1 MVKFVPEVLEATTD
15 AEGVYIT
22 VYFYLGTKPDL
33 SCCVLNFS
41 KEKKYG
47 INWYINQFIKWAKVS
62 GLFVNI
68 VRKLFT
74 VHILYQV
81 RSGLDLKYVILEFSL
96 HNLDQWNSRDR
107 AVFHQNS
114 DEIFPY
120 FIFPVWT
127 DINFS
132 PMVWLPW
139 SVLTLFLLYLRDKSW
154 FYCGFL
160 CVT

>member
-1 MVKFVPEVLEATTD
+1 MLRAKF
-15 AEGVYIT
+15 
-22 VYFYLGTKPDL
+22 
-33 SCCVLNFS
+33 FS

-120 FIFPVWT
+120 FIFLSELILISPRWYDCLGQFSHCSCFIYET
-127 DINFS
+127 SRDSIAAFSAWLNFF
-132 PMVWLPW
+132 WWGKLPA
-139 SVLTLFLLYLRDKSW
+139 SQSKVLLVREDSSFS
-154 FYCGFL
+154 
-160 CVT
+160 